1 MADMGGTGGM
11 WRMGRV
17 MVIGSVLTLA
27 ALPLLAQTGGGAGQA
42 PAKPRSVGVIA
53 AELQEVP
60 RSYTLPG
67 RAVAFEQAD
76 IRPRMTGVIT
86 DILYEPGKPITRGA
100 PMFQLDDTSARAD
113 LRAAE
118 AAVGSARAGV
128 TVRRSTLDRAERLV
142 GSGVTQADLET
153 ARAEY
158 EQAEAALQ
166 SAEAALDLAQI
177 ELGWTT
183 VTSPIDGISGL
194 AQVSV
199 GDLVTASQSDIMA
212 TVTRLDPI
220 EVDMFEPSARMLQ
233 IRDEIESG
241 RIRAAEQLNITLT
254 LENGSTYASQ
264 GVLVASG
271 SEVSTTTGTVE
282 YRFRADNP
290 DGRILPGMFLRGEL
304 EIGRIEGILV
314 PQMITSRDRAGA
326 LTVWVAEDGKA
337 VQRRITADGSHQNA
351 WVVVDGLKDG
361 EQLIVD
367 GTTNLR
373 EGAEVAPVPVR
384 IDENGVVRDLEAAP
398 AQSE

>member
-1 MADMGGTGGM
+1 
-11 WRMGRV
+11 
-17 MVIGSVLTLA
+17 
-27 ALPLLAQTGGGAGQA
+27 
-42 PAKPRSVGVIA
+42 
-53 AELQEVP
+53 
-60 RSYTLPG
+60 
-67 RAVAFEQAD
+67 
-76 IRPRMTGVIT
+76 
-86 DILYEPGKPITRGA
+86 
-100 PMFQLDDTSARAD
+100 
-113 LRAAE
+113 
-118 AAVGSARAGV
+118 
-128 TVRRSTLDRAERLV
+128 RLV

-166 SAEAALDLAQI
+166 SAEAALDLAEI

-337 VQRRITADGSHQNA
+337 VRRRITADGSHQNA
-351 WVVVDGLKDG
+351 WVVVDGLQDG
-361 EQLIVD
+361 EQMIVD